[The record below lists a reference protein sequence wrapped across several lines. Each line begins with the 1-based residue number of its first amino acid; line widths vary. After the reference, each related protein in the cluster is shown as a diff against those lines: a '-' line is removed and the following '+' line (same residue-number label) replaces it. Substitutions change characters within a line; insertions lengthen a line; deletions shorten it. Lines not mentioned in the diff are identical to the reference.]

1 MCLKRDSVNAHAQCV
16 REEALGAAVAWPL
29 AVERKAALLF
39 LENKEAE
46 DEVSPRS
53 KT

>member
-1 MCLKRDSVNAHAQCV
+1 MP
-16 REEALGAAVAWPL
+16 EETALTRMRSALGKKPLVQLLAWPL